1 MNTTVRVRLEPLG
14 TSIDVQKGAR
24 LQDVLFPYGVEFPC
38 GGKARCKGCRVKV
51 VAGVLPVTPDQEQI
65 LSRLELNAGWRLAC
79 HCRAESDVTLELAQ
93 WESAILSDDG
103 RFAFTPRKGLG
114 IAVDIG
120 TTTLVAQLLDLR
132 TANVL
137 AVSTALNPQ
146 AKHGADIMSRI
157 GFAVTEGK
165 QEVLTA
171 LIRDQI
177 RDMVEELLRSAK
189 ASQDG
194 LHDIVL
200 VGNTVMHHMFSGID
214 CTPLSRYPFEP
225 IRDGMVTF
233 DARELGWNFS
243 ASPLIRFLPCL
254 GGFVGSD
261 ILAGIL
267 ATRMHQ
273 SPAPVC
279 LIDLGTNGEI
289 VVGSRERLVCC
300 STAAGPA
307 FEGARIHMGM
317 RASTG
322 AIAEVHLEG
331 QRLVCATLG
340 DAAPRG
346 ICGSGLVDAAAALL
360 DTGRILPGGRL
371 TGGES
376 SVMLAEPVHL
386 TQTDIRELQLA
397 KGAIAAGIR
406 ILLRETGLTMDAI
419 TAVYLAGAFGNYV
432 NSVSARRIGL
442 IGFPPERIVPSGN
455 TALRG
460 AKHALFDDPD
470 GYEALADHVDHI
482 TLHAHQDFQDIYVEE
497 MTFPQGATP

>member
-1 MNTTVRVRLEPLG
+1 V
-14 TSIDVQKGAR
+14 DV
-24 LQDVLFPYGVEFPC
+24 
-38 GGKARCKGCRVKV
+38 
-51 VAGVLPVTPDQEQI
+51 
-65 LSRLELNAGWRLAC
+65 
-79 HCRAESDVTLELAQ
+79 
-93 WESAILSDDG
+93 
-103 RFAFTPRKGLG
+103 
-114 IAVDIG
+114 G

-137 AVSTALNPQ
+137 AVRSALNAQ

-157 GFAVTEGK
+157 GFAVTEGMH
-165 QEVLTA
+165 EVLTG
-171 LIRDQI
+171 LIRGQI
-177 RDMVEELLRSAK
+177 GDMVESLLLSSKTSPDALR
-189 ASQDG
+189 
-194 LHDIVL
+194 DIVL

-214 CTPLSRYPFEP
+214 CTPLSHYPFEP
-225 IRDGMVTF
+225 TRDAMMSF
-233 DARELGWNFS
+233 DARDLGWTLS
-243 ASPLIRFLPCL
+243 ARPRIRFLPCL

-261 ILAGIL
+261 ILGGIL

-289 VVGSRERLVCC
+289 VVGSRERMVSC

-317 RASTG
+317 RAATG

-340 DAAPRG
+340 DVAPRG

-360 DTGRILPGGRL
+360 DTGRILPGGRI

-376 SVMLAEPVHL
+376 SIMLAEPVHL

-406 ILLRETGLTMDAI
+406 ILLLETGLTTDAI

-432 NSVSARRIGL
+432 NSASARRIGL
-442 IGFPPERIVPSGN
+442 FGFPPEKIVPSGN

-460 AKHALFDDPD
+460 AKHALFDNPD
-470 GYEALADHVDHI
+470 GYEALADQIEHI
-482 TLHAHQDFQDIYVEE
+482 TLHAHHDFQDIYVEE
-497 MTFPQGATP
+497 MVFPHGRTPY